1 MRINSSPYHKIR
13 AIYIKDVLGEMRN
26 RFALS
31 TLSMFAIM
39 TLSSISISIG
49 AEPLS
54 EALSAALLWVVL
66 FFSAMSGLS
75 RVFIQE
81 QDANTLLTLRIYASS
96 QSVLLG
102 KMLFNISLLIGLS
115 FFIVPL
121 FMIFFSIEVQSWFW
135 FIVVLLLGV
144 IGIAVITT
152 MTAAIS
158 AQSQSR
164 SSLLTILTFPIL
176 LPQFLSAISATAL
189 IFSGSMPGTE
199 QLVFLMGYD
208 IVTAF
213 AVSILFDY
221 LWY

>member
-1 MRINSSPYHKIR
+1 MHTKPSPYRSIR
-13 AIYIKDVLGEMRN
+13 SIFAKDVLGELRS
-26 RFALS
+26 RFGLS

-49 AEPLS
+49 GESLS
-54 EALSAALLWVVL
+54 AALSAALLWIVL

-81 QDANTLLTLRIYASS
+81 QDAGTLLTLRIYAPP
-96 QSVLLG
+96 QAVLFG
-102 KMLFNISLLIGLS
+102 KMLFNMTLLIGLS
-115 FFIVPL
+115 CLLVPL
-121 FMIFFSIEVQSWFW
+121 FLIFFGIEVQSWFW
-135 FIVVLLLGV
+135 FITVLLLGV
-144 IGIAVITT
+144 VGMAIVTT

-158 AQSQSR
+158 AQSRSR

-176 LPQFLSAISATAL
+176 LPQFISAISTTAL
-189 IFSGSMPGTE
+189 IFSGGIPDS
-199 QLVFLMGYD
+199 QQIIFLLAYD